1 MKIVKNKTT
10 YKIEKNNQLRK
21 ELNSENEEYYDD
33 LLIYMRLKGGLLY
46 DDDKI
51 EDILLVILDDM
62 TDAQRDGI
70 SASDYFSKNPKEVAD
85 AMMKE
90 ITPSSLLSRF
100 KYVMI
105 VFGFYFLM
113 TVFPSLVSPDKS
125 FDIGKIFVG
134 FLITSVFVM
143 FILNNV
149 KQSIY
154 EEDKNDGKTFNKVKF
169 YIAPFLGVFLLL
181 LSNSLLPNILSITID
196 GLFGIAF
203 IIVLIIVASWYC
215 LKRGNDLFKPSLS
228 VIYTSALISICY
240 RIPEVS
246 TYFQSRS
253 GKTIVVA
260 ALVISLFMFYFFTHK
275 LIKNNK

>member
-1 MKIVKNKTT
+1 MKNKTT

-46 DDDKI
+46 DDDQI

-62 TDAQRDGI
+62 TDAQRDGV
-70 SASDYFSKNPKEVAD
+70 SASDYFGKDPKEVAD

-154 EEDKNDGKTFNKVKF
+154 EEDKNEGKTFNKVKLF
-169 YIAPFLGVFLLL
+169 IVPFLGIFLLL

-215 LKRGNDLFKPSLS
+215 LKRGNELFKPFLS
-228 VIYTSALISICY
+228 VIYTSAFISIGY

-260 ALVISLFMFYFFTHK
+260 ALVISLFIFYFFTHK